1 MKKILSSLILC
12 FVCGTTMA
20 KDIKIVLP
28 FTPGGPNDKIGR
40 LLGKV
45 LNNADYNFV
54 FEYKLGAG
62 GGIASNY
69 VASIKNETVL
79 LVTSQGIISNVFLT
93 NNFEYNL
100 EKDFILVDYIGAEP
114 QMVLVKAESKINSFK
129 DLQEAAKTEFMP
141 YGTGG
146 VGSNQHIA
154 SAIVAG
160 NNKNFTHIPYKGS
173 ATLIVDM
180 MSEQF
185 KWMIDSDLNVSGFI
199 KEKKIKPIAVYFNKR
214 LPQYPDVPT
223 LKELGFDDKNF
234 YRWHILV
241 ANSSADPVL
250 LNYIR
255 QKMSDPLVRKEFE
268 SLQLDTTR
276 PKSLNNFF
284 RDESSKIQNI
294 LKETKLVN

>member
-1 MKKILSSLILC
+1 MKKLVAVLLLCLSTSV
-12 FVCGTTMA
+12 FS
-20 KDIKIVLP
+20 KDIKIILP
-28 FTPGGPNDKIGR
+28 FSPGGPNDRIGR

-45 LNNADYNFV
+45 LNNPEYNFV

-62 GGIASNY
+62 GGIANSY
-69 VASIKNETVL
+69 VAGIKNETVL
-79 LVTSQGIISNVFLT
+79 LVTSQGLISNTLLT

-100 EKDFILVDYIGAEP
+100 ERDFVLVDYIGSEP
-114 QMVLVKAESKINSFK
+114 LMLLVKSESKINSFR
-129 DLQEAAKTEFMP
+129 DLLEQGKTEYMP
-141 YGTGG
+141 YGSGG

-160 NNKNFTHIPYKGS
+160 TNKNFTHIPYKGS
-173 ATLIVDM
+173 STLIIDL

-199 KEKKIKPIAVYFNKR
+199 KDKKIKPIAVYFNKR
-214 LPQYPDVPT
+214 LPQYPDTPT

-250 LNYIR
+250 INYIR

-276 PKSLNNFF
+276 PKNLNNFF
-284 RDESSKIQNI
+284 KDESSKIQNI